1 MKKKDT
7 KDLGKLGE
15 DIAIK
20 YLKKDKGWKIIGRN
34 FSKPWG
40 EMDIIARDKNTII
53 FVEVKTLSKSSAKYF
68 KPEEHFDM
76 RKREKTI
83 RIAHSYLLQNGYPEE
98 TIYRIDLAALEVDNE
113 RKIARM
119 RYYENAIA

>member
-7 KDLGKLGE
+7 KSLGKLGE
-15 DIAIK
+15 DITIK

-34 FSKPWG
+34 FLKPWG

-53 FVEVKTLSKSSAKYF
+53 FVEVKALSISSARYF
-68 KPEEHFDM
+68 KPEEHFDA

-83 RIAHSYLLQNGYPEE
+83 RIAHSYLLENGYPEE
-98 TIYRIDLAALEVDNE
+98 TVYRIDLAALEVDMENQ
-113 RKIARM
+113 IAKM
-119 RYYENAIA
+119 RYYENVIA